1 MGLSQQE
8 VFEKVKAALVEALGV
23 EEDEVSAGARLQKDL
38 EAESIDF
45 LDIVFR
51 LERTFGI
58 QIPKG
63 ELFPEGLLSDPEYSD
78 GTNVTPKGVA
88 EFKRRMPFADLSRFE
103 KDPKIHNIPDL
114 FTVGMIVGY
123 VQTKLK
129 EKGG

>member
-1 MGLSQQE
+1 MGLSQQD

-23 EEDEVSAGARLQKDL
+23 EEEEVTAQARLQGDL

-51 LERTFGI
+51 LERAFAI
-58 QIPKG
+58 QIQKG

-78 GTNVTPKGVA
+78 GTHVTPKGVA
-88 EFKRRMPFADLSRFE
+88 EFKRRMPFADLTAFE
-103 KDPKIHNIPDL
+103 KDPKVSNIPNL
-114 FTVGMIVGY
+114 FTVGMIVNY

-129 EKGG
+129 EKGA